1 MSFKKGAPSFPLT
14 IITKSCS
21 TYREKI
27 ASEIAAALRQ
37 EYGRK
42 LPPNKK
48 IAKNT
53 DTTAR
58 AVKNWFS
65 GRNAP
70 DSANLILLMQ
80 HSDAVLVAVL
90 QLANRHYLVPHLM
103 PSEQDVSS
111 KIMPNGGTTQG
122 PINERKKGPIKLE
135 SDNSLLRQEWFV
147 DQIRE
152 NKSPSA
158 ASIAIFWG
166 VGLKRAKK
174 DIQAL
179 KESGAIAF
187 VGAKKNG
194 RYELIE

>member
-42 LPPNKK
+42 LPPSKK

-65 GRNAP
+65 GRNGP

-80 HSDAVLVAVL
+80 YSDAVLTTVL
-90 QLANRHYLVPHLM
+90 QLANRHYLVPHIM
-103 PSEQDVSS
+103 PSELGDIL
-111 KIMPNGGTTQG
+111 KIGANVGAAQG

-152 NKSPSA
+152 DKSPSA
-158 ASIAIFWG
+158 ASIALYWG

-179 KESGAIAF
+179 KERGAIAF